1 MAKFD
6 SVFKEKTVS
15 KLQHP
20 NKKIEW
26 VHYKK
31 LIRSEHQFYSEDQAG
46 IEMLAD
52 MILSDGGVSQNIII
66 RKQDADVYE
75 IIAGHRRTL
84 ACKYITEVLKIDGY
98 AFMPAVITTVNEVKA
113 RFQVVSSNQ
122 YREKTSYEIM
132 KEIEELKFLLENHPE
147 EFEQTKG
154 RMVEKIAN
162 LSNMKKSTV
171 GEYQTISKNLSTSAM
186 EKFKEGEIDKSSA
199 VALASL
205 SSEEQDILV
214 SDGAI
219 TRVEIKQYKK
229 ERSVPKVGTTE
240 KEKVSVD
247 NYSVT
252 YIVNDNQITKE
263 LGIDDFVK
271 LLKSDNIQVLKG
283 NLIV

>member
-6 SVFKEKTVS
+6 SVFKEKSVT
-15 KLQHP
+15 KPQHP

-26 VHYKK
+26 VHYTK
-31 LIRSEHQFYSEDQAG
+31 LIRSEHQFYSEEQTG

-66 RKQDADVYE
+66 RKQDADIYE

-84 ACKYITEVLKIDGY
+84 ACKYITEVLKIEGY
-98 AFMPAVITTVNEVKA
+98 AFMPAVITTVNEIKA

-132 KEIEELKFLLENHPE
+132 KEIEELKFLLENYPE
-147 EFEQTKG
+147 EFEETKG

-171 GEYQTISKNLSTSAM
+171 GEYQSISKNLGSSAM

-199 VALASL
+199 VELAGL
-205 SSEEQDILV
+205 SKEEQEELISKNV
-214 SDGAI
+214 TS
-219 TRVEIKQYKK
+219 RSEIKAYKK
-229 ERSVPKVGTTE
+229 EKTVPNVGTE
-240 KEKVSVD
+240 IVKEDLFQVSYRVAGEVDSAVMNRKKVISLLQNPNVD
-247 NYSVT
+247 M
-252 YIVNDNQITKE
+252 
-263 LGIDDFVK
+263 L
-271 LLKSDNIQVLKG
+271 
-283 NLIV
+283 NLEMIGRI